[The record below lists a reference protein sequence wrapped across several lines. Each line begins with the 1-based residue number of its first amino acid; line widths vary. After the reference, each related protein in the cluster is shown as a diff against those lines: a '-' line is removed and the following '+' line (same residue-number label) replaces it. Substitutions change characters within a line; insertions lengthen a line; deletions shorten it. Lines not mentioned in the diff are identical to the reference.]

1 MAIGG
6 SWRYVKVKKKLL
18 PTGTNT
24 HWAEKKKLEAVTVYI
39 ACGSPSLTAEQTNI
53 PFYTIKS
60 WMKTDWWKDKIK
72 ELQQEDYDKLDN
84 KMSKA
89 LDLALDNVMDRINN
103 GEYFY
108 DVRTGKIRRIPA
120 KLRDINTTFTQLLD
134 KRQLIRKQPTKI
146 VEQQTTAN
154 QLKELANKFSEFVSG
169 KKHVEKFDEL
179 VETVIE
185 GENVFQNEDGTW
197 ELRDKDET

>member
-1 MAIGG
+1 MIGG
-6 SWRYVKVKKKLL
+6 SWRYVKVKKKTE
-18 PTGTNT
+18 PTGTKA
-24 HWAEKKKLEAVTVYI
+24 HWAEKKKIEAVNTYI
-39 ACGSPSLTAEQTNI
+39 ATGSPTLTSEQTNI
-53 PFYTIKS
+53 PYYTIKS
-60 WMKTDWWKDKIK
+60 WMKTDWWKEKIQ
-72 ELQQEDYDKLDN
+72 EIQQQDYDKLDG

-89 LDLALDNVMDRINN
+89 LDLALENVMDRVKN

-108 DVRTGKIRRIPA
+108 DVRTGKIKRIPA

-146 VEQQTTAN
+146 VEQQTTAK
-154 QLKELANKFSEFVSG
+154 QLTDLANKFSEFVSG
-169 KKHVEKFDEL
+169 KKHIEKFDEL
-179 VETVIE
+179 VDTVIE